1 MVAKPARLGG
11 GLSPSSSRSF
21 VYEVQGL
28 RQNLRSDQT
37 DYAIRSSDSV
47 FITVPLNRMNEEMR
61 RITRAGG
68 KIVGIH
74 TSTPTGD
81 SAASDESDD

>member
-11 GLSPSSSRSF
+11 ALSPSSSRSF

-74 TSTPTGD
+74 TSAPTDGTSD
-81 SAASDESDD
+81 SDSEDS